1 MASSK
6 KLKLATRFQ
15 EIHSILLK
23 SIDQECF
30 IWKASDRKREKFP
43 VTVISISTDQLSFH
57 VRMKEMYA
65 GINPG
70 DVIFLKLDFR
80 DSAIRAQVVERVG
93 AKLTLDFPS
102 QLALEE
108 NRRNPRFYFHPS
120 EEKRAQIRTPL
131 QKEFGLSELLHSVLV
146 CDISL
151 GGIAVF
157 VSANSHEYF
166 TPGSKIKL
174 VALGIHRLGNIVKGD
189 ILFKVPYEVRGDQAD
204 RPGFKVG
211 IRFDQDLEQST
222 LDRFLIK
229 GNIFHLKDEGIVGSE
244 SFRTQVIAGIAEVRK
259 VLMERRHVR
268 EFFESIEKSRLDAH
282 YIKQH
287 ILLLS
292 QVMAGIGTKLGWVSA
307 RSVDKLIYVAYLHD
321 IRLARHPHLA
331 RIPSKRAFDKRVHGL
346 SEAEQAAYLDA
357 PAFASEVARGDLEAY
372 PDAIKILLQQ
382 RELPDGTGFPARLSA
397 SAIAPL
403 SAMFIVCHL
412 FVDYVID
419 HPDWSPVDFVRTY
432 QRSYGGQYFQKV
444 FEAFLV

>member
-1 MASSK
+1 MVSSK

-23 SIDQECF
+23 SIDKECF
-30 IWKASDRKREKFP
+30 IWKATDRKREKYP
-43 VTVISISTDQLSFH
+43 VTLLSIAADKLSFH
-57 VRMKEMYA
+57 VRMKDLVQ

-93 AKLTLDFPS
+93 AKLTLEFPS

-120 EEKRAQIRTPL
+120 EEKRAQVRTPL
-131 QKEFGLSELLHSVLV
+131 QRDHGLSELLHSVLV

-151 GGIAVF
+151 GGIAIF
-157 VSANSHEYF
+157 VSANSQDYF
-166 TPGSKIKL
+166 KVGLKIKL
-174 VALGIHRLGNIVKGD
+174 VALGIHRLGHIVKGE
-189 ILFKVPYEVRGDQAD
+189 ILFKVPFEVRGNQAD
-204 RPGFKVG
+204 RPGFKIG
-211 IRFDQDLEQST
+211 IRFDHDLEQST
-222 LDRFLIK
+222 LDRFMIK
-229 GNIFHLKDEGIVGSE
+229 GNIFQLREDSIVGSE
-244 SFRTQVIAGIAEVRK
+244 NFRTQVIAGIAEVRK
-259 VLMERRHVR
+259 ILMERKHVR
-268 EFFESIEKSRLDAH
+268 EFFDSIEKSRLDAH

-321 IRLARHPHLA
+321 IRLAMYPHLA
-331 RIPSKRAFDKRVHGL
+331 RIPSKKAFDKKEDSL
-346 SEAEQAAYLDA
+346 SEAERAAYLEA
-357 PAFASEVARGDLEAY
+357 PAFASDVARGDLESY

-419 HPDWSPVDFVRTY
+419 HPDWSPADFVRTY
-432 QRSYGGQYFQKV
+432 QRSYRGQYFQKV